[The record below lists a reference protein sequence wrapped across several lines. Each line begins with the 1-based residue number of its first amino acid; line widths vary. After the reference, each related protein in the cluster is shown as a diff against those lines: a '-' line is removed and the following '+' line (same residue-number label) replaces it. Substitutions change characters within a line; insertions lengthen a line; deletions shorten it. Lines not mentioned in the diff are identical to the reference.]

1 MISYVTLGVRD
12 IAAARKF
19 YGDLLGELGAKT
31 LLNMDRIT
39 FFGKSMKEPMLAVC
53 IPFNQEAAAPGNGN
67 MVSMAPGSK
76 EAVDALYH
84 KAIALGATCDGAAD
98 HPARIPAP
106 AWCPQRPLLRA
117 DAVEPA
123 DRPHHGPSRIARG
136 AAGCGHEPALW
147 GQISAR
153 RLDGGRRQSRQD
165 GDVVFARL
173 LL

>member
-1 MISYVTLGVRD
+1 MISYVTLGVSD

-84 KAIALGATCDGAAD
+84 KAITLGATCDGAQGQ
-98 HPARIPAP
+98 RIPNTFYGAYV
-106 AWCPQRPLLRA
+106 RDA
-117 DAVEPA
+117 DGNKLCFC
-123 DRPHHGPSRIARG
+123 HFG
-136 AAGCGHEPALW
+136 
-147 GQISAR
+147 
-153 RLDGGRRQSRQD
+153 
-165 GDVVFARL
+165 
-173 LL
+173 

>member
-1 MISYVTLGVRD
+1 MISYVTLGVSD

-84 KAIALGATCDGAAD
+84 KAIALGATCDGA
-98 HPARIPAP
+98 PGQRIPNTFY
-106 AWCPQRPLLRA
+106 
-117 DAVEPA
+117 
-123 DRPHHGPSRIARG
+123 G
-136 AAGCGHEPALW
+136 AYV
-147 GQISAR
+147 R
-153 RLDGGRRQSRQD
+153 DTDGNKLCFCHFG
-165 GDVVFARL
+165 
-173 LL
+173 

>member
-1 MISYVTLGVRD
+1 MISYVTLGVSD

-19 YGDLLGELGAKT
+19 YGDLLGEFGAKT

-84 KAIALGATCDGAAD
+84 KAIALGATCDGA
-98 HPARIPAP
+98 PGQRIPNTFYGAYV
-106 AWCPQRPLLRA
+106 RDA
-117 DAVEPA
+117 DGNKLCFC
-123 DRPHHGPSRIARG
+123 HFG
-136 AAGCGHEPALW
+136 
-147 GQISAR
+147 
-153 RLDGGRRQSRQD
+153 
-165 GDVVFARL
+165 
-173 LL
+173 